1 MQTLAN
7 IFTPLQDDQFDNF
20 EAEMKRDHVP
30 EGDEEAGDK
39 KIISILQ
46 KTWVKMGKR
55 GQDLALQMDLSD
67 RAKELV
73 GRALSEK

>member
-1 MQTLAN
+1 M
-7 IFTPLQDDQFDNF
+7 
-20 EAEMKRDHVP
+20 RRGHVP
-30 EGDEEAGDK
+30 EGDKEAGDK

-67 RAKELV
+67 RANELV
-73 GRALSEK
+73 GKALAEK

>member
-1 MQTLAN
+1 
-7 IFTPLQDDQFDNF
+7 
-20 EAEMKRDHVP
+20 MKRDHVP
-30 EGDEEAGDK
+30 EGNTEEGDK

-73 GRALSEK
+73 GRALAEK

>member
-1 MQTLAN
+1 MINSINSKRYFCFSHSET
-7 IFTPLQDDQFDNF
+7 F
-20 EAEMKRDHVP
+20 ETEFIGQGH
-30 EGDEEAGDK
+30 DED

-73 GRALSEK
+73 GKALSG

>member
-1 MQTLAN
+1 
-7 IFTPLQDDQFDNF
+7 
-20 EAEMKRDHVP
+20 MKRGHVE
-30 EGDEEAGDK
+30 EGDNEEGDQ

-46 KTWVKMGKR
+46 KTWGKMGKR

-73 GRALSEK
+73 GRALQGK

>member
-1 MQTLAN
+1 
-7 IFTPLQDDQFDNF
+7 
-20 EAEMKRDHVP
+20 MKRGHVE
-30 EGDEEAGDK
+30 EGNHEEGDK

-73 GRALSEK
+73 GQALAEKK

>member
-1 MQTLAN
+1 
-7 IFTPLQDDQFDNF
+7 
-20 EAEMKRDHVP
+20 MKRGHVT
-30 EGDEEAGDK
+30 EGNQEEGDK

-73 GRALSEK
+73 GRALAEK

>member
-1 MQTLAN
+1 
-7 IFTPLQDDQFDNF
+7 
-20 EAEMKRDHVP
+20 MKRGHVQ
-30 EGDEEAGDK
+30 EGNQEEGDK

-73 GRALSEK
+73 GKALAEKK

>member
-1 MQTLAN
+1 
-7 IFTPLQDDQFDNF
+7 
-20 EAEMKRDHVP
+20 MKRDHVP
-30 EGDEEAGDK
+30 EGDSEAGDN

-73 GRALSEK
+73 GRALAEK

>member
-1 MQTLAN
+1 
-7 IFTPLQDDQFDNF
+7 
-20 EAEMKRDHVP
+20 MKREYTTKSNAEDS
-30 EGDEEAGDK
+30 DQ
-39 KIISILQ
+39 KIISILR

-73 GRALSEK
+73 GRALAEQ